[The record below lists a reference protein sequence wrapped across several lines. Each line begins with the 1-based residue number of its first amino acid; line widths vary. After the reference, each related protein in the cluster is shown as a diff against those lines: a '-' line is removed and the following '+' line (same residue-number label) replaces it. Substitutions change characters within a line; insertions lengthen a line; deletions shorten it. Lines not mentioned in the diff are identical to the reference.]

1 MSVEFGSDLITISD
15 ESGNDFVLEHV
26 DTIECDGTFYM
37 AFLPTDLDEEDE
49 DYGLI
54 ILKVVAEDEEDTLVI
69 VEDEKLL
76 DELFEKFMER
86 NLDDDDGDE

>member
-26 DTIECDGTFYM
+26 DTVEYGGTFYM
-37 AFLPTDLDEEDE
+37 AFLPTDMDE
-49 DYGLI
+49 DDEDFGLI
-54 ILKVVAEDEEDTLVI
+54 ILKVVSEDEEDILVI
-69 VEDEKLL
+69 IEDEQLL

-86 NLDDDDGDE
+86 LLDDEEE